1 MLGTLMAVGGLTNL
15 IGANKAA
22 SAQNRGIAQ
31 AAQMAQTGAKKASDV
46 LNQYLGKATSQY
58 EPYSQIGQS
67 ALSQLAGYI
76 NGTANIQQAM
86 ANDPNYQATVNEALK
101 AVNNSA
107 AASGALRSGAT
118 TAALYNQAQNLANQ
132 YYQNKLAGLQS
143 LANYGQNAASGLA
156 SLYSNAGS
164 NLANIQSGLYGTLGQ
179 NEIQKAGNSANKY
192 SALSDLGS
200 LGMKIGA
207 IGSLL
212 PNINSD
218 NSGLLKFL

>member
-1 MLGTLMAVGGLTNL
+1 MLGSIIGGLASL
-15 IGANKAA
+15 YGANKAA
-22 SAQNRGIAQ
+22 QAQSRGIAQ
-31 AAQMAQTGAKKASDV
+31 AGQMAQTGAKEASNI
-46 LNQYLGKATSQY
+46 LNQYTGKAVAGY

-76 NGTANIQQAM
+76 NGTANIKQAM

-101 AVNNSA
+101 AINNSA

-156 SLYSNAGS
+156 SLYSGTGS
-164 NLANIQSGLYGTLGQ
+164 NLANIRSGLYGTLGQ
-179 NEIQKAGNSANKY
+179 NAITQANNTANKY
-192 SALSDLGS
+192 SALGSLVGS
-200 LGMKIGA
+200 LGTGYDIY
-207 IGSLL
+207 SLL
-212 PNINSD
+212 KPTQQNN
-218 NSGLLKFL
+218 GGY

>member
-1 MLGTLMAVGGLTNL
+1 MLGSIIGGLASL
-15 IGANKAA
+15 YGANKA
-22 SAQNRGIAQ
+22 SQAQSRGIAQ
-31 AAQMAQTGAKKASDV
+31 AGQLAQTGAKEASNI
-46 LNQYLGKATSQY
+46 LNQYTGKAAAGY

-179 NEIQKAGNSANKY
+179 NTITQANNAANKY
-192 SALSDLGS
+192 SALGSLVGS
-200 LGMKIGA
+200 LGTGYDIY
-207 IGSLL
+207 SLL
-212 PNINSD
+212 KPKQQNN
-218 NSGLLKFL
+218 GGY

>member
-1 MLGTLMAVGGLTNL
+1 MLGSIIGGLASL
-15 IGANKAA
+15 YGANKA
-22 SAQNRGIAQ
+22 SQAQNRGIAQ
-31 AAQMAQTGAKKASDV
+31 AGQLAQTGAKEASNI
-46 LNQYLGKATSQY
+46 LNQYTGKAAAGY

-179 NEIQKAGNSANKY
+179 NAASSAGVTADKY
-192 SALSDLGS
+192 SYLGGLAGQLGNRYDLGKGLKS
-200 LGMKIGA
+200 LGLNS
-207 IGSLL
+207 SLA
-212 PNINSD
+212 
-218 NSGLLKFL
+218 GLFM

>member
-1 MLGTLMAVGGLTNL
+1 MLGTIIGGLASL
-15 IGANKAA
+15 YGANQAAKAQ
-22 SAQNRGIAQ
+22 SRGIAQ
-31 AAQMAQTGAKKASDV
+31 AGQMAQTGAKEASNI
-46 LNQYLGKATSQY
+46 LNQYTGKAAAGY

-76 NGTANIQQAM
+76 NGTANINQAM

-156 SLYSNAGS
+156 SLYSGVGS

-179 NEIQKAGNSANKY
+179 NAITSANNAANKY
-192 SALSDLGS
+192 SAWGDMLGS
-200 LGMKIGA
+200 AGTTYDILR
-207 IGSLL
+207 
-212 PNINSD
+212 
-218 NSGLLKFL
+218 FLNPQGGI